1 MAFLKERKK
10 VANAPLIDHNIT
22 ENVHLINSLDMDV
35 PGIIQPFLN
44 SLYDGEYGK
53 FWAMTLWGIPVA
65 NLLAAIVVFI
75 LFLLLRKVFTRII
88 IGFLSFLAD
97 KTETRVDDK
106 VIDALKEPIRFA
118 FIVIGVHLFFL
129 LIFKE
134 NHFIRLILE
143 SLIIITIFW
152 AFIAIIEALK
162 GVFYRYSD
170 TNAHLSRELSAF
182 VVRIFK
188 IVIFAIG
195 LSTLLYTWG
204 INVTALIASLGLGGL
219 AFALAAKDAASNLFG
234 SIALLMD
241 KSIKVGEWVKIG
253 SVEGVV
259 EDVGMRTTK
268 IRSFQKSLITLP
280 NQIVANSPIENFSRR
295 GIRRIKMRI
304 GLTYNTSSTQIE
316 AISKEIR
323 EMLRSH
329 PGISQKDTIIVN
341 FDTFG
346 DSALNIFVYAFVNT
360 AIWDRYLQTTEDINI
375 KIMHI
380 VEKHGSS
387 FAFPSQSVYVE
398 TLPTEKKE

>member
-1 MAFLKERKK
+1 MTFLKERKK

>member
-1 MAFLKERKK
+1 MA
-10 VANAPLIDHNIT
+10 NTPLVDHNTT

-35 PGIIQPFLN
+35 PGIVQPFLN
-44 SLYDGEYGK
+44 RLYSGEYGP
-53 FWAMTLWGIPVA
+53 FWATTLWGIPIA
-65 NLLAAIVVFI
+65 NLLAAIVVFV
-75 LFLLLRKVFTRII
+75 LFLLLRKIFTRII
-88 IGFLSFLAD
+88 IGFLTFLAH
-97 KTETRVDDK
+97 KTESSIDDR

-118 FIVIGVHLFFL
+118 FIVVGLHLFFL

-134 NHFIRLILE
+134 NSFIKLVLE

-152 AFIAIIEALK
+152 AFIAIVEALK
-162 GVFYRYSD
+162 GLFYRYSD
-170 TNAHLSRELSAF
+170 TNAHLSLELSAF
-182 VVRIFK
+182 MVRIFK
-188 IVIFAIG
+188 IVIFALG

-204 INVTALIASLGLGGL
+204 VNVTALIASLGLGGL

-241 KSIKVGEWVKIG
+241 KSVKVGEWVRIG
-253 SVEGVV
+253 DVEGVV

-280 NQIVANSPIENFSRR
+280 NQIVANSSIENFSRR

-304 GLTYNTSSTQIE
+304 GLTYSTSSKQIE
-316 AISKEIR
+316 AISGEIR

-329 PGISQKDTIIVN
+329 PGISQKETILVN

-346 DSALNIFVYAFVNT
+346 ESALSLFIYAFADT
-360 AIWDRYLQTTEDINI
+360 AVWERYLQTIEEINI
-375 KIMHI
+375 EIMHI

-387 FAFPSQSVYVE
+387 FAFPSQSLYVE
-398 TLPTEKKE
+398 ALPTEMKE